1 MEKIEPSPLRFGIGY
16 DIHRLGKGR
25 KLMLGGV
32 EIPYVLGL
40 EGYSDGDALLH
51 AICDAMLGAIGGGDI
66 GIHFP
71 QDDVTY
77 KDISSLELLRRVNK
91 MVLEKGYTVNN
102 VDSVIVAEE
111 PVLGHFKA
119 KMAEVISSVLGIAK
133 DCVNVKATTAEG
145 MGALG
150 RVEGIACYAVVSV
163 KKGG

>member
-1 MEKIEPSPLRFGIGY
+1 MRFGIGY

-71 QDDVTY
+71 QDDAAY
-77 KDISSLELLRRVNK
+77 KDISSMELLRRVNK

-102 VDSVIVAEE
+102 VDSVIIAEE
-111 PVLGHFKA
+111 PALGHFKA
-119 KMAEVISSVLGIAK
+119 KMAEVISSVLGISK

-163 KKGG
+163 KKRV

>member
-1 MEKIEPSPLRFGIGY
+1 MRFGIGY

-71 QDDVTY
+71 QDDATY

-91 MVLEKGYTVNN
+91 MVLDKGYTVNN
-102 VDSVIVAEE
+102 VDSVIIAEE

-150 RVEGIACYAVVSV
+150 RVEGIACYAVVSIV
-163 KKGG
+163 GQA

>member
-1 MEKIEPSPLRFGIGY
+1 MRFGIGY

-71 QDDVTY
+71 QDDAAY
-77 KDISSLELLRRVNK
+77 KDISSMELLRRVNK

-102 VDSVIVAEE
+102 VDSVIIAEE

-119 KMAEVISSVLGIAK
+119 KMAEVISSVLGISK

-150 RVEGIACYAVVSV
+150 REEGIACYAVVSV
-163 KKGG
+163 KKRV